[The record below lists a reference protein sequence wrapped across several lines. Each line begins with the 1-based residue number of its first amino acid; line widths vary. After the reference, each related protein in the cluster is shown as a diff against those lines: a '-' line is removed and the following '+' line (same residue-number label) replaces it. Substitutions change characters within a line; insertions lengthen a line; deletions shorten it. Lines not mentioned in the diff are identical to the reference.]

1 MPAGQPRKYSTPEEL
16 AAAADEYFTHIKG
29 LKISSVDTNGNIS
42 EKWEREPEPATV
54 TGLALYLGFE
64 SRQSIYDY
72 EKSGEYSYIVK
83 NARLRVECEYEKR
96 LSANLPPAG
105 AIFALKNM
113 GWADRQEL
121 TGADGGQLI
130 PQKFDI
136 TLNISK

>member
-1 MPAGQPRKYSTPEEL
+1 MAGGRPRTYESEQEL
-16 AAAADEYFTHIKG
+16 QNTIDDYFIFVKG
-29 LKISSVDTNGNIS
+29 QKISTVDNNGNII
-42 EKWEREPEPATV
+42 EKWEREPEPTTI

-72 EKSGEYSYIVK
+72 EKSGQFSYIVK
-83 NARLRVECEYEKR
+83 RARMRVECEYEKR
-96 LSANLPPAG
+96 LSTTQAPAG